1 MISAVLNKHILVSS
15 IMITVLIIFISSI
28 FVITTAYGQD
38 AAPTA
43 DAGPTQTVN
52 AGDMVTLDA
61 GNSNDPDGDNL
72 NYHWRQVTGKNVML
86 SDIHIANPT
95 FNAPN
100 VNSLTH
106 LKFALL
112 VDDGIYNSS
121 PSSVEIVVNPLQKS
135 SAAVQSDSNSSQ
147 SQQSSSINLRL
158 LVFLLLLFSAA
169 AWYVLRGHRKHRE
182 RRYFPESVKRQKL
195 HEQNYKCIICKR
207 SAGVWDYDHIDGDR
221 SNNNPR
227 NLQAL
232 CPTCHAKK
240 SRGLLKQEKRSSF
253 SRWLKIAGILFF
265 IILLIIVIMNNNEL
279 IRTSLSRSLLPP
291 M

>member
-15 IMITVLIIFISSI
+15 IMTTVLIIFISSI
-28 FVITTAYGQD
+28 FIITTAYGQD

-72 NYHWRQVTGKNVML
+72 NYHWRQAAGKNVML

-112 VDDGIYNSS
+112 VDDGIYSSS
-121 PSSVEIVVNPLQKS
+121 PSSVDIIVNPLQKS
-135 SAAVQSDSNSSQ
+135 AAAPSDSNSSQ
-147 SQQSSSINLRL
+147 TQQSSSINLEL
-158 LVFLLLLFSAA
+158 LVLLLLLFSAA
-169 AWYVLRGHRKHRE
+169 A
-182 RRYFPESVKRQKL
+182 
-195 HEQNYKCIICKR
+195 
-207 SAGVWDYDHIDGDR
+207 
-221 SNNNPR
+221 
-227 NLQAL
+227 
-232 CPTCHAKK
+232 
-240 SRGLLKQEKRSSF
+240 
-253 SRWLKIAGILFF
+253 
-265 IILLIIVIMNNNEL
+265 
-279 IRTSLSRSLLPP
+279 
-291 M
+291 

>member
-1 MISAVLNKHILVSS
+1 MQ
-15 IMITVLIIFISSI
+15 T
-28 FVITTAYGQD
+28 
-38 AAPTA
+38 PTA

-112 VDDGIYNSS
+112 VDDGIYSSS

-135 SAAVQSDSNSSQ
+135 SAAMQSDSNSITIATIIKYQFKTVSVPTIAFF
-147 SQQSSSINLRL
+147 SCL
-158 LVFLLLLFSAA
+158 LGMYYVDIENTEKDDIFLN
-169 AWYVLRGHRKHRE
+169 
-182 RRYFPESVKRQKL
+182 Q
-195 HEQNYKCIICKR
+195 
-207 SAGVWDYDHIDGDR
+207 
-221 SNNNPR
+221 
-227 NLQAL
+227 
-232 CPTCHAKK
+232 
-240 SRGLLKQEKRSSF
+240 
-253 SRWLKIAGILFF
+253 
-265 IILLIIVIMNNNEL
+265 
-279 IRTSLSRSLLPP
+279 
-291 M
+291 